1 MERDIVTAV
10 MIDLVAIDVGD
21 LLHRGLLHGEVI
33 VINCITVENIDS

>member
-1 MERDIVTAV
+1 MESDIVTAV

-21 LLHRGLLHGEVI
+21 LLHRGLLYGEVI